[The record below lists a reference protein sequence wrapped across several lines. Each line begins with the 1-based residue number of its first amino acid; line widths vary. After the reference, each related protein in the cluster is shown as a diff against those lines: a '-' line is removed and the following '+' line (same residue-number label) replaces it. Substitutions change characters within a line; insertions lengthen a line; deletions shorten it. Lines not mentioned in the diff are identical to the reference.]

1 MKRRIF
7 LASGAALAL
16 MPASAF
22 ALTTGEARVLVDKV
36 VTDINQV
43 IASGKSVSRMVRDF
57 EGIFQRHADV
67 AWIAGSALG
76 PDARRMSASQRS
88 QYVSAFTK
96 YISGK
101 YGRRFN
107 EFKGGQIVVQNA
119 KKEKNY
125 FRVETLAD
133 LPGQAPFAVDFLV
146 SNRTGKNLFF
156 DLIVE
161 GISLRLSEKSEI
173 GAMLDKRGGDL
184 DALIADLRKFG

>member
-7 LASGAALAL
+7 LASSAALAL
-16 MPASAF
+16 LPMSAV
-22 ALTTGEARVLVDKV
+22 ALSTGEARVLIDKV

-43 IASGKSVSRMVRDF
+43 IASGKSVSGMVRDF
-57 EGIFQRHADV
+57 ENIFKRHADV

-76 PDARRMSASQRS
+76 PDARRLSASQRS
-88 QYVSAFTK
+88 KYVSAFTK
-96 YISGK
+96 YIAGK

-107 EFKGGQIVVQNA
+107 EFVGGKIEVQSA
-119 KKEKNY
+119 KSEKNY
-125 FRVETLAD
+125 FRVESSAK
-133 LPGQAPFAVDFLV
+133 LPGQSPFAVDFLV

-184 DALIADLRKFG
+184 DAFIADLQKLG

>member
-22 ALTTGEARVLVDKV
+22 ALSTGEARVLVDKV

-43 IASGKSVSRMVRDF
+43 IASGKSVSGMVRDF
-57 EGIFQRHADV
+57 ENIFKRHADV

-96 YISGK
+96 YIAGK

-107 EFKGGQIVVQNA
+107 EFAGGKIEVQNA
-119 KKEKNY
+119 KSEKNY
-125 FRVETLAD
+125 FRVKTLAR
-133 LPGQAPFAVDFLV
+133 LPGRSPFAVDFLV